1 MRILER
7 FRNKNQTFERLGP
20 VAALGRNPL
29 PDINRIIENVPI
41 AWIQQGRTSKKDIL
55 TAQSHE
61 YNPNRIATKIREADL
76 ALAATTPV
84 LGQYA
89 PTFGWPESQ

>member
-1 MRILER
+1 M
-7 FRNKNQTFERLGP
+7 
-20 VAALGRNPL
+20 ALGRNPL
-29 PDINRIIENVPI
+29 PDVNRIIENVPI
-41 AWIQQGRTSKKDIL
+41 AWIQQGRTAKRDIL

-61 YNPNRIATKIREADL
+61 YNPNRIAAKIREADL

-89 PTFGWPESQ
+89 PTFGWPES

>member
-1 MRILER
+1 LKILQR
-7 FRNKNQTFERLGP
+7 FRSRNNATKPLTP
-20 VAALGRNPL
+20 TIALGRNPL
-29 PDINRIIENVPI
+29 PDVNSIIENVPI
-41 AWIQQGRTSKKDIL
+41 AWIQQGRIAKRDIL

>member
-1 MRILER
+1 LKFPKFSHKRKEEP
-7 FRNKNQTFERLGP
+7 TPPEP
-20 VAALGRNPL
+20 VRVGLSRSHLA
-29 PDINRIIENVPI
+29 DVNRIIESVPI

-61 YNPNRIATKIREADL
+61 YNPNRLAAKIREADL

-89 PTFGWPESQ
+89 PTFGWPE

>member
-1 MRILER
+1 M
-7 FRNKNQTFERLGP
+7 
-20 VAALGRNPL
+20 ALGRNPL
-29 PDINRIIENVPI
+29 PDVNSIIENVPI
-41 AWIQQGRTSKKDIL
+41 AWIQRGRTSNKDIL

-61 YNPNRIATKIREADL
+61 YNPNRIAAKIREADL

>member
-1 MRILER
+1 M
-7 FRNKNQTFERLGP
+7 K
-20 VAALGRNPL
+20 AAELVRVGLSRSHL
-29 PDINRIIENVPI
+29 ADVNRIIEHIPI
-41 AWIQQGRTSKKDIL
+41 AWIQQGRTSKRDIL

-61 YNPNRIATKIREADL
+61 YNPNRIAAKVREADL

-89 PTFGWPESQ
+89 PTFGWPDDS

>member
-1 MRILER
+1 M
-7 FRNKNQTFERLGP
+7 
-20 VAALGRNPL
+20 ALGRNPL
-29 PDINRIIENVPI
+29 PDVNSIIENVPI
-41 AWIQQGRTSKKDIL
+41 AWIQQGRTAKRDIL